1 MIFQSYVTRGYPLHD
16 ILPHHLVPFP
26 LPELFE
32 LGQDPFYWWTITT
45 EKWYPSHIFPNSKV
59 PQIDTLGIPISRAI
73 SGKIS
78 SNTIA
83 PKVPIRIFRGGSC
96 WSLGGSKP
104 SQGWPILPIGIGGS
118 KPSQGWP
125 ILPLGS
131 YESWAE
137 MTQKAS
143 NPLLVSTRPWEHQ
156 PGSRHSRCL
165 KFEKGRKATVRH
177 VASVLQK
184 SGCSMI
190 YYITSG
196 KLTQLWKINMFNG

>member
-1 MIFQSYVTRGYPLHD
+1 MIFQSYVTSGYPLHD

-59 PQIDTLGIPISRAI
+59 PRIDKLGIPISRAI

-96 WSLGGSKP
+96 CGRLVLLSQAIRCWYPPVLENISPVRATQDAWNSKGGARPRCAMWVPSSKNLDVV
-104 SQGWPILPIGIGGS
+104 WYIIY
-118 KPSQGWP
+118 
-125 ILPLGS
+125 PLV
-131 YESWAE
+131 
-137 MTQKAS
+137 
-143 NPLLVSTRPWEHQ
+143 N
-156 PGSRHSRCL
+156 C
-165 KFEKGRKATVRH
+165 
-177 VASVLQK
+177 
-184 SGCSMI
+184 
-190 YYITSG
+190 YITMEKS
-196 KLTQLWKINMFNG
+196 TCFNG

>member
-59 PQIDTLGIPISRAI
+59 PQIDKLGIPISRAI
-73 SGKIS
+73 SGKTS

-96 WSLGGSKP
+96 CGRLVLL
-104 SQGWPILPIGIGGS
+104 SQAKAYIRCWYPPVLENISPVR
-118 KPSQGWP
+118 
-125 ILPLGS
+125 
-131 YESWAE
+131 A
-137 MTQKAS
+137 TQDACGK
-143 NPLLVSTRPWEHQ
+143 R
-156 PGSRHSRCL
+156 R
-165 KFEKGRKATVRH
+165 

-190 YYITSG
+190 YYIPSG
-196 KLTQLWKINMFNG
+196 KLT